1 MKKSK
6 VRQPTPKQALYIK
19 YYADPKSATFGNAR
33 QSALRAGYTENYANR
48 INNDAP
54 RTIEFISNK
63 SERIE
68 YESNVQAI
76 FYLVQVPVKP
86 PVQAF

>member
-6 VRQPTPKQALYIK
+6 VRQPTPQQALYIK
-19 YYADPKSATFGNAR
+19 YYADPKSETFG
-33 QSALRAGYTENYANR
+33 
-48 INNDAP
+48 
-54 RTIEFISNK
+54 

-86 PVQAF
+86 PVQAILSY